1 MVESLFFAPDGR
13 SRYLS
18 TSAME
23 IPSTPADAAER
34 IFALRGMTPVQRCAL
49 GDAIGHVLRQE
60 VVADADFPPFDRVM
74 MDGLAVRHG
83 ELAGG
88 RREFTV
94 LGLGPAGCG
103 RMPLPGQPGA
113 ALEVMTG
120 AVLPEGA
127 DCILPCEWYEL
138 EGANAV
144 LRADVAVKA
153 GDFIHR
159 RGSDHRTGEI
169 LLRPGVRMGPVEVSI
184 AAACGCARIDVS
196 GNLRIMVLGTG
207 DELVAVGD
215 VPREGQIRQ
224 TNVPALS
231 AALRL
236 SGHGPVATGAW
247 PDEASALREGLVSS
261 LADHDVVVVTGGV
274 SKGRRDLVPSI
285 LGGIGARC
293 ILHGV
298 AQRPG
303 KPMGVWQRA
312 GGPVVFGLPGNPVS
326 ALVCLRRYV
335 LPALFRWSGGVED
348 PLPQRVLRGK
358 FAKPR
363 GLTLFL
369 PVVERADGSL
379 SPSPVVNSG
388 DFAGLAGTSGFA
400 EIDESFAEGSPVPYF
415 SWSQP

>member
-1 MVESLFFAPDGR
+1 
-13 SRYLS
+13 
-18 TSAME
+18 ME

-34 IFALRGMTPVQRCAL
+34 IFALRGATPAQRCPL
-49 GDAIGHVLRQE
+49 GDAIGRVLRQE

-74 MDGLAVRHG
+74 MDGLAVLHR

-94 LGLGPAGCG
+94 LGLAPAGCC
-103 RMPLPGQPGA
+103 RTPLPGQPGA

-120 AVLPEGA
+120 AFLPEGA
-127 DCILPCEWYEL
+127 DCILPCEWYEV
-138 EGANAV
+138 EGAKAV
-144 LRADVAVKA
+144 LRAEVAVKA

-159 RGSDHRTGEI
+159 RGSDHRTGDV
-169 LLRPGVRMGPVEVSI
+169 LLRSGVRMGPVEVSI
-184 AAACGCARIDVS
+184 AAACGCAQIDVS
-196 GNLRIMVLGTG
+196 GTLRIVVLGTG

-236 SGHGPVATGAW
+236 SGHGPVETGVW
-247 PDEASALREGLVSS
+247 PDEAAALREGLVSS

-274 SKGRRDLVPSI
+274 SKGRRDSVPAI
-285 LGGIGARC
+285 LGEIGAQC

-303 KPMGVWQRA
+303 KPMGVWHMA

-326 ALVCLRRYV
+326 ALVCLSRYV
-335 LPALFRWSGGVED
+335 LPALFRWSGGVEVSI
-348 PLPQRVLRGK
+348 PRRILRGK
-358 FAKPR
+358 FAKPH

-369 PVVERADGSL
+369 PVVELADGSL

-388 DFAGLAGTSGFA
+388 DFAGLAGTCGFA

-415 SWSQP
+415 PWCQP